1 MTPTWQ
7 SDDVPTLNPI
17 SASGWLRAVL
27 RGVPLVA
34 LIFGGLVVL
43 LLLRLIERP
52 VFKEQRPW
60 TPFITQTV
68 CRGALRILGLK
79 RKVIGTPLSGAG
91 AIVANHSSWLDIFVL
106 NATKR
111 IYFVSKAEVA
121 NWPGIGWLA
130 RATGTVFIKRNR
142 QEAASQVEVFRQRL
156 AAGHRLLFFP
166 EGTSTDGQR
175 VLAFKTTL
183 FAAFFDESFRETLQL
198 QAVSIRYQ
206 PDNSLDPRFYGWW
219 GDMDLVP
226 HLLQLLSSPLKGR
239 VTLEY
244 HPPINIADA
253 ANRKEL
259 AKSLED
265 QTRSGFD

>member
-156 AAGHRLLFFP
+156 AAGHRLL
-166 EGTSTDGQR
+166 
-175 VLAFKTTL
+175 
-183 FAAFFDESFRETLQL
+183 
-198 QAVSIRYQ
+198 
-206 PDNSLDPRFYGWW
+206 
-219 GDMDLVP
+219 
-226 HLLQLLSSPLKGR
+226 LSSPLKGR

>member
-156 AAGHRLLFFP
+156 AARVVGRYGPCAALAATFVL
-166 EGTSTDGQR
+166 TSERACHTRIPPTDQ
-175 VLAFKTTL
+175 
-183 FAAFFDESFRETLQL
+183 
-198 QAVSIRYQ
+198 
-206 PDNSLDPRFYGWW
+206 
-219 GDMDLVP
+219 
-226 HLLQLLSSPLKGR
+226 H
-239 VTLEY
+239 
-244 HPPINIADA
+244 
-253 ANRKEL
+253 
-259 AKSLED
+259 
-265 QTRSGFD
+265 SGCSEP